1 MKSALHIFLVAV
13 GVSFAATISL
23 GLARFSFALL
33 LPPMREDLSWSYLLA
48 GSMNTANAV
57 GYLCG
62 ALITPMLMR
71 KRSLRSILLLGA
83 AATTVFMAMT
93 AFTINATALLMLRYL
108 AGAASAFAFITG
120 GILTARLATID
131 GRRIGLILGIYYG
144 GAGVGICLSALF
156 VPAAISY
163 ASLDQHPHPWQAAWV
178 TLATLGLVLTF
189 GLARSSA
196 AITITADASTSRYK
210 FKIIK
215 FTFGLLGYGLF
226 GVGYIGY
233 MTFIVAYLRELGM
246 PDGTIT
252 TFYTLLGIGVC
263 LSPFLWGKLL
273 DRYKAG
279 QPMTILNFL
288 LSIATAI
295 PLFSHALVPL
305 LVSGVLFGSV
315 FLSVVASTTALV
327 RHNLPQASWSAG
339 ISAFTTVFALGQIIG
354 PAITGWISDGEGGLE
369 RGFIFSAATLLAGA
383 ILASKQRSLGAQ
395 ED

>member
-1 MKSALHIFLVAV
+1 MKSAWHIVLVAV

-33 LPPMREDLSWSYLLA
+33 LPQMREDLSWSYLIA

-62 ALITPMLMR
+62 AIVTPALMR
-71 KRSLRSILLLGA
+71 KHSLRSILLLGA
-83 AATTVFMAMT
+83 TATTVFMAIT
-93 AFTINATALLMLRYL
+93 SFTIDTTVLLVLRYL
-108 AGAASAFAFITG
+108 TGIASAFAFVTG
-120 GILTARLATID
+120 GILTARLATIY
-131 GRRIGLILGIYYG
+131 GRRIGLILGVYYG
-144 GAGVGICLSALF
+144 GAGVGIFLSALF
-156 VPAAISY
+156 IPAAISY
-163 ASLDQHPHPWQAAWV
+163 ATSDQRPHPWQVAWL
-178 TLATLGLVLTF
+178 TLAVLGLALTF

-196 AITITADASTSRYK
+196 AISVTAGASTSCSK
-210 FKIIK
+210 FKIIS
-215 FTFGLLGYGLF
+215 FAFGLFGYGLF

-233 MTFIVAYLRELGM
+233 MTFIVAYLREQGIT
-246 PDGTIT
+246 DGTIG

-279 QPMTILNFL
+279 QPMAILNFL
-288 LSIATAI
+288 LSVATAI
-295 PLFSHALVPL
+295 PLFSNALVPL
-305 LVSGVLFGSV
+305 FISGVLFGSV

-339 ISAFTTVFALGQIIG
+339 ISAFTTVFALGQIVG
-354 PAITGWISDGEGGLE
+354 PAVTGWISDGEGGLE

-383 ILASKQRSLGAQ
+383 IFASRQRSLSIK